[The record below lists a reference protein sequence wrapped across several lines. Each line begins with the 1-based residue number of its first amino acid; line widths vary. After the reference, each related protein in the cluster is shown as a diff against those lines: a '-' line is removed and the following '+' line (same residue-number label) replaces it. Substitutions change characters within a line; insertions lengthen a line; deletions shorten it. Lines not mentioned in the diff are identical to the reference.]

1 MGSVFELYRDRAQ
14 EYSVA
19 GKANELIFATRKG
32 RGTTVSSINNDKAG
46 LMQDNT
52 LFSNADLCTEVSS
65 GDTYYIVAKQS
76 STDATRCLL
85 KKTNATIDIVR
96 ITRHF
101 TASKVND
108 YDYEVPLY
116 TAIPCFY
123 EEISGRMMQ
132 YDAGLKATSTRR
144 FLVPKLDFRL
154 LDRIK
159 INGNNACIDVINESS
174 YPGLLSVQTSA
185 DTRPYKVIP

>member
-1 MGSVFELYRDRAQ
+1 MSVFELYRDRAQ
-14 EYSVA
+14 EYSVPT
-19 GKANELIFATRKG
+19 KSNELIFTTRKG
-32 RGTTVSSINNDKAG
+32 RGTTVSAINNDKTG
-46 LMQDNT
+46 LMQDDT
-52 LFSNADLCTEVSS
+52 LFSNADLCTEVVT

-85 KKTNATIDIVR
+85 KKTNAVIDIVR
-96 ITRHF
+96 VTKHF

-108 YDYEVPLY
+108 YDYEVPLH
-116 TAIPCFY
+116 TSIPCFY

-144 FLVPKLDFRL
+144 FLVPVMTFKL

-159 INGNNACIDVINESS
+159 INGNNAQIDVINESS
-174 YPGLLSVQTSA
+174 YQGLLQVQTSV
-185 DTRPYKVIP
+185 DLRNTKSI